1 MVIIIMWNDSRS
13 LMLSKICTILF
24 MVFLVGCLFAAP
36 LLVSLFLM
44 TSYTAQGTGSMLFL
58 ITIYVGSIPA
68 ATLLVLL
75 YRLLQRIGNGQV
87 FVRENAACLR
97 YISWCCFIG
106 AAMSLI
112 STLYYVPWIAFGI
125 AAAFMGLVIRVIKNV
140 FAEAIA
146 LQEDTDLTI

>member
-1 MVIIIMWNDSRS
+1 MV
-13 LMLSKICTILF
+13 L
-24 MVFLVGCLFAAP
+24 
-36 LLVSLFLM
+36 LLVCLLSAPWLISLFLM

-68 ATLLVLL
+68 AALLVLL

-106 AAMSLI
+106 AAISLV
-112 STLYYVPWIAFGI
+112 SAVYYVPWIALGI

-146 LQEDTDLTI
+146 LQDDSDLTI

>member
-36 LLVSLFLM
+36 LLVSMFLM
-44 TSYTAQGTGSMLFL
+44 TSYTAQGTGSTLFL
-58 ITIYVGSIPA
+58 TTIYVGSIPA

-75 YRLLQRIGNGQV
+75 YRLLQRIGSGQV
-87 FVRENAACLR
+87 FVRENAVCLR

-106 AAMSLI
+106 AAISLI
-112 STLYYVPWIAFGI
+112 STIYYVPWIALGI

-146 LQEDTDLTI
+146 LQDDSDLTI